1 MAASNPAPNASKS
14 QANSSQRGGTLGGS
28 KAADSSFAQA
38 LAAQG
43 LLRRYA
49 HLTLLRQI
57 ARGGMGEVFLA
68 TAGGIEGAERPCVLK
83 IIRRDHAGDRSFL
96 ARFLDEARIQ
106 AQLQHPG
113 VAQILEAAKDEEGN
127 PYVVVEHV
135 EGRNLGEVRTRAI
148 QLKLDIGWA
157 DAVAVAV
164 TLSDAL
170 AHVHERTDAD
180 GKPLG
185 IVHRDL
191 SPQNVMVGYGG
202 DVKLID
208 FGTARGENRRCQT
221 VAGIVFAKPGNVAPE
236 VANETPGGIPADIYA
251 VGVILW
257 ELVAGR
263 RFLQGDASEHLAQV
277 AQGKRNPPPLAAE
290 FGAPAELDGIIA
302 RMTAPDLGH
311 RYASAKDAVT
321 DLVRL
326 LKKAP
331 SMANGETSVRARIA
345 HLMGRLYPAEPA
357 KTRAEFA
364 RLVAVMRKAQSLPR
378 ALPASPTPAL
388 ASAEQAPKSAPESA
402 SPPKKTAQ
410 AAPPPKPQN
419 KPVAAP
425 EPAQDI
431 APQVVTAAAETAAP
445 ESAPAPVSED
455 TSLLPGTRYRLV
467 RRMAQSEMGEVF
479 EAEHIDLKRSVALKV
494 LPASKGSE
502 AQLKRFS
509 VEARSV
515 ANLRH
520 ENLVTLYDYGITTD
534 GRPFY
539 AMELLDGENLSQLI
553 EREGAIGWR
562 QAVRIGIQ
570 ACNALSCAHSAG
582 VIHRDIKPGNLFL
595 LRDGTL
601 KLLDFGVAKLGAELV
616 ADGGA
621 LHLVGTP
628 EYMAPEQVRG
638 DVDERSDV
646 YALGAVMYQLASGR
660 LPHVASTTVALL
672 DKKLRGQPESLRR
685 RAPTRGFPAMFDKT
699 VQKSLATEPEQRYQS
714 ADQLREALEDAL
726 QEPVKR
732 QRRRRTIATGIL
744 AALGIALA
752 GGAIAGAQNPE
763 MRARAMAMIG
773 KQAPAEETPTATLE
787 EAPVVAEAAPADD
800 QGEEVAAADEEGSEM
815 GDQEDGDPTAD
826 DSADTETASADSKA
840 DEEADTKDAKDEQA
854 GEEVAKADEEGA
866 EEDSPAEKSADATA
880 QLKADADPVAAP
892 AAVAAAPG
900 AMKASDLSKDAAVNE
915 QISQAQAMMNA
926 GQRIKGFNMLRKLG
940 KNNRKNTDVLK
951 AWSEAAAN
959 MKAWGEAH
967 RVARQWAEVDD
978 SAEARIHLARMQ
990 RAVGKRDLAIKTLA
1004 DLLKDKPDSTEAKQL
1019 LQMYGGKQAIALR

>member
-1 MAASNPAPNASKS
+1 MAASTPAPKAPKS
-14 QANSSQRGGTLGGS
+14 QANSSRPRAGAAAGTLGGS
-28 KAADSSFAQA
+28 KAADTSFAQA

-43 LLRRYA
+43 LPRRYA

-68 TAGGIEGAERPCVLK
+68 TPGGIEGAERPCVLK

-113 VAQILEAAKDEEGN
+113 VAQILEAAKDDEGN

-157 DAVAVAV
+157 DAVAIAV

-170 AHVHERTDAD
+170 AHVHERTDAE

-221 VAGIVFAKPGNVAPE
+221 VAGIVFAKPGYVAPE

-251 VGVILW
+251 VGIILW

-277 AQGKRNPPPLAAE
+277 ALGRRNPPPLAAE
-290 FGAPAELDGIIA
+290 FSAPAELDAIIA
-302 RMTAPDLGH
+302 RMTAPGLED
-311 RYASAKDAVT
+311 RYGSAKEAVT

-378 ALPASPTPAL
+378 ALPASPAPAP
-388 ASAEQAPKSAPESA
+388 ASVETAAAQAPERT
-402 SPPKKTAQ
+402 SPPKKEAQ
-410 AAPPPKPQN
+410 AAPPPKPQG
-419 KPVAAP
+419 KPVP
-425 EPAQDI
+425 E
-431 APQVVTAAAETAAP
+431 P
-445 ESAPAPVSED
+445 ESAPDTAPVAAAPEAPAPSAD
-455 TSLLPGTRYRLV
+455 VSLLPGTRYRLV

-479 EAEHIDLKRSVALKV
+479 EAEHVDLKRSVALKV

-520 ENLVTLYDYGITTD
+520 ENLVTLYDYGLTSD
-534 GRPFY
+534 GRPYY
-539 AMELLDGENLSQLI
+539 AMELLDGENLSQLL
-553 EREGAIGWR
+553 EREGSLGWR
-562 QAVRIGIQ
+562 QVVRLGVQ

-582 VIHRDIKPGNLFL
+582 VIHRDIKPSNLFL

-616 ADGGA
+616 AEGGA

-628 EYMAPEQVRG
+628 EFMAPEQVRG
-638 DVDERSDV
+638 DVDE
-646 YALGAVMYQLASGR
+646 
-660 LPHVASTTVALL
+660 
-672 DKKLRGQPESLRR
+672 
-685 RAPTRGFPAMFDKT
+685 
-699 VQKSLATEPEQRYQS
+699 
-714 ADQLREALEDAL
+714 
-726 QEPVKR
+726 
-732 QRRRRTIATGIL
+732 
-744 AALGIALA
+744 
-752 GGAIAGAQNPE
+752 
-763 MRARAMAMIG
+763 
-773 KQAPAEETPTATLE
+773 
-787 EAPVVAEAAPADD
+787 
-800 QGEEVAAADEEGSEM
+800 
-815 GDQEDGDPTAD
+815 
-826 DSADTETASADSKA
+826 
-840 DEEADTKDAKDEQA
+840 
-854 GEEVAKADEEGA
+854 
-866 EEDSPAEKSADATA
+866 
-880 QLKADADPVAAP
+880 
-892 AAVAAAPG
+892 
-900 AMKASDLSKDAAVNE
+900 
-915 QISQAQAMMNA
+915 
-926 GQRIKGFNMLRKLG
+926 
-940 KNNRKNTDVLK
+940 
-951 AWSEAAAN
+951 
-959 MKAWGEAH
+959 
-967 RVARQWAEVDD
+967 
-978 SAEARIHLARMQ
+978 
-990 RAVGKRDLAIKTLA
+990 
-1004 DLLKDKPDSTEAKQL
+1004 
-1019 LQMYGGKQAIALR
+1019 

>member
-14 QANSSQRGGTLGGS
+14 QANSSRRGGTLGGS

-43 LLRRYA
+43 LPRRYA

-106 AQLQHPG
+106 AQLHHPG
-113 VAQILEAAKDEEGN
+113 VAQILEAAKDDEGN

-221 VAGIVFAKPGNVAPE
+221 VAGIVFAKPGYVAPE

-357 KTRAEFA
+357 KSRAEFA

-410 AAPPPKPQN
+410 AAPPKPQS
-419 KPVAAP
+419 KPVVAPEPVQDTSPQAHAAAP
-425 EPAQDI
+425 EPA
-431 APQVVTAAAETAAP
+431 AAAP
-445 ESAPAPVSED
+445 EED
-455 TSLLPGTRYRLV
+455 SSLLPGTRYRLV

-479 EAEHIDLKRSVALKV
+479 EAEHVDLKRSVALKV

-520 ENLVTLYDYGITTD
+520 ENLVTLYDYGTTTD

-539 AMELLDGENLSQLI
+539 AMELLDGENLSQLL
-553 EREGAIGWR
+553 EREGTIGWR

-582 VIHRDIKPGNLFL
+582 VVHRDIKPGNLFL
-595 LRDGTL
+595 LRDGTV

-646 YALGAVMYQLASGR
+646 YALGAVLYQLASGR

-744 AALGIALA
+744 AALGIAVA

-773 KQAPAEETPTATLE
+773 KKAPAEETPTATLE
-787 EAPVVAEAAPADD
+787 EAPLAEANAAEGAGDD

-826 DSADTETASADSKA
+826 DSAETETASADGKA
-840 DEEADTKDAKDEQA
+840 SDEEADTKDAKDEG
-854 GEEVAKADEEGA
+854 GEAVAKADEDAVEA
-866 EEDSPAEKSADATA
+866 DSPAEKSDDATA
-880 QLKADADPVAAP
+880 QLKGDADPVATP
-892 AAVAAAPG
+892 TAVAAAPA
-900 AMKASDLSKDAAVNE
+900 AMKASELSKDAAVNE

-990 RAVGKRDLAIKTLA
+990 RAVGKRDAAIKTLA
-1004 DLLKDKPDSTEAKQL
+1004 ELLKDKPDSTEAKQL

>member
-1 MAASNPAPNASKS
+1 M
-14 QANSSQRGGTLGGS
+14 
-28 KAADSSFAQA
+28 
-38 LAAQG
+38 
-43 LLRRYA
+43 
-49 HLTLLRQI
+49 
-57 ARGGMGEVFLA
+57 FLA
-68 TAGGIEGAERPCVLK
+68 TAGGIDGAERPCVLK

-113 VAQILEAAKDEEGN
+113 VAQILEAAKDDDGN

-170 AHVHERTDAD
+170 AHVHERTDAE

-221 VAGIVFAKPGNVAPE
+221 VAGIVFAKPGYVAPE

-251 VGVILW
+251 VGIILW

-263 RFLQGDASEHLAQV
+263 RFLQGDPSEHLAQV
-277 AQGKRNPPPLAAE
+277 ALGRRNPPPLAGE
-290 FGAPAELDGIIA
+290 FGAPAELDAVIA
-302 RMTAPDLGH
+302 RMTAPGLGD
-311 RYASAKDAVT
+311 RYASARDAVT

-378 ALPASPTPAL
+378 ALPASPTPAQ
-388 ASAEQAPKSAPESA
+388 ASAQAPAKSDPESA
-402 SPPKKTAQ
+402 SPPKK
-410 AAPPPKPQN
+410 AAAAVPPPKPQS
-419 KPVAAP
+419 KPEAQPVAQ
-425 EPAQDI
+425 PAAQQDT
-431 APQVVTAAAETAAP
+431 APQASVGAAEVAA
-445 ESAPAPVSED
+445 APAPASED
-455 TSLLPGTRYRLV
+455 SSLLPGTRYRLV

-479 EAEHIDLKRSVALKV
+479 EAEHVDLKRSVALKV
-494 LPASKGSE
+494 LPASKGSD

-520 ENLVTLYDYGITTD
+520 ENLVTLYDYGLTAD
-534 GRPFY
+534 GRPYY
-539 AMELLDGENLSQLI
+539 AMELLDGEDLSQLV
-553 EREGAIGWR
+553 EREGCLGWR
-562 QAVRIGIQ
+562 QAARIGIQ

-646 YALGAVMYQLASGR
+646 YALGAVLYQLASGR

-732 QRRRRTIATGIL
+732 QRRRRAIATGIL
-744 AALGIALA
+744 AALGIAVA
-752 GGAIAGAQNPE
+752 GGAILGAQNPQ

-773 KQAPAEETPTATLE
+773 KKAPAEETPTATLE
-787 EAPVVAEAAPADD
+787 EAPL
-800 QGEEVAAADEEGSEM
+800 AAADQAGAPDEDLAMADEEASDM
-815 GDQEDGDPTAD
+815 GDQVDGDPTAD
-826 DSADTETASADSKA
+826 DSPEAETAAVDDA
-840 DEEADTKDAKDEQA
+840 ATEDQAEAKDD
-854 GEEVAKADEEGA
+854 KATEEGVA
-866 EEDSPAEKSADATA
+866 TSAGDESAGEDSPADTDGEATA
-880 QLKADADPVAAP
+880 ELKAGADPVATP
-892 AAVAAAPG
+892 TAVAAAPG
-900 AMKASDLSKDAAVNE
+900 AIKPSELSKDAAVAE

-926 GQRIKGFNMLRKLG
+926 GKRIKGFNMLRKLG

-967 RVARQWAEVDD
+967 RVARQWAEIDD
-978 SAEARIHLARMQ
+978 GAEARIHLARMQ
-990 RAVGKRDLAIKTLA
+990 RAVGKRDAAIKTLA
-1004 DLLKDKPDSTEAKQL
+1004 ELLKDKPDSTEAKQL